1 MQKYL
6 ELGQESNWEK
16 NENLKINSVQIDY
29 VIKSYKSQEQLPS
42 HCSIQG
48 NHHVTHFLIEC
59 PGFMNQR
66 NKLKRKLFTHGIV
79 RIKSEIL
86 LGASNEDDHLKGNI
100 TNWEIFW

>member
-42 HCSIQG
+42 HY
-48 NHHVTHFLIEC
+48 
-59 PGFMNQR
+59 
-66 NKLKRKLFTHGIV
+66 K
-79 RIKSEIL
+79 EIIML
-86 LGASNEDDHLKGNI
+86 HTS
-100 TNWEIFW
+100 

>member
-1 MQKYL
+1 MR
-6 ELGQESNWEK
+6 E
-16 NENLKINSVQIDY
+16 NENLKINIVQIDY
-29 VIKSYKSQEQLPS
+29 VTKSYKSQEQLPS

-66 NKLKRKLFTHGIV
+66 NYLKGKLFTHGIV
-79 RIKSEIL
+79 RIKSGIL

-100 TNWEIFW
+100 TDWEIFW